1 MIISCWLGADVWTG
15 TCCERDVSAH
25 SQCWVLE
32 EGQQTVH
39 YHLRITFYLIGIRHD
54 TEEIGSAAFRSLKIH
69 IFIQI
74 WIERK

>member
-15 TCCERDVSAH
+15 PCCERVVSAH

-39 YHLRITFYLIGIRHD
+39 YHLEIIGSLIGIRNYVKKNRL
-54 TEEIGSAAFRSLKIH
+54 SC
-69 IFIQI
+69 IQI
-74 WIERK
+74 SQNTYIYSNLD